1 MLWRE
6 DCGEGVCVKAG
17 VVEGKQ
23 VNCAGV
29 LFDICV
35 GDH

>member
-1 MLWRE
+1 VLWRE
-6 DCGEGVCVKAG
+6 DCGERVCVKAG

-23 VNCAGV
+23 VNCEGL